1 LYKKISMKI
10 YDFLAKATLFQ
21 GLPEPQV
28 NKLTRIV
35 TEHSFASGQ
44 VIFTEGDKADGFYI
58 VASGRVKIYKLSPEG
73 KEQILHVFGPG
84 EPFAE
89 VAMFSG
95 GTLPA
100 HAEAIKESKVIFIPR
115 TAFVALIQQDPSIAM
130 NMLGTLSIRLKRFT
144 SLIEDLSLKEVPQ
157 RLAAYL
163 LYLERERK
171 DSKHVELAISKGQL
185 ASLLG
190 TIPETLSRILR
201 KMNARGFIAAK
212 GRMIELRDKKTL
224 EAIAAGEKT
233 LL

>member
-1 LYKKISMKI
+1 MKI
-10 YDFLAKATLFQ
+10 YDFLTKIPLFQ
-21 GLPEPQV
+21 GLPEPQID
-28 NKLTRIV
+28 KLTRIV
-35 TEHSFASGQ
+35 TEHSFTGGQ

-58 VASGRVKIYKLSPEG
+58 VVTGRVKIYKLSPEG

-100 HAEAIKESKVIFIPR
+100 HAEAIKESRVVFVPR

-130 NMLGTLSIRLKRFT
+130 NMFGTLSIRLKRFT

-163 LYLERERK
+163 LYLANEKKGQE
-171 DSKHVELAISKGQL
+171 HVELAISKGQL

-201 KMNARGFIAAK
+201 KMSAQGCIATK
-212 GRMIELRDKKTL
+212 GRTIELRDRQVL
-224 EAIAAGEKT
+224 ESLAAGEKS
-233 LL
+233 LI

>member
-1 LYKKISMKI
+1 MRVH
-10 YDFLAKATLFQ
+10 DFLTNTPLFQ

-28 NKLTRIV
+28 DKLTRIV
-35 TEHSFASGQ
+35 TEHSFAGGQ
-44 VIFTEGDKADGFYI
+44 VIFAEGDKADGFYI
-58 VASGRVKIYKLSPEG
+58 VVTGRVKIYKLSPEG

-100 HAEAIKESKVIFIPR
+100 HAEAIKESRVVFVPR

-130 NMLGTLSIRLKRFT
+130 NMFGTLSIRLKRFT

-163 LYLERERK
+163 LYLANEKK
-171 DSKHVELAISKGQL
+171 DQEHVELAISKGQL

-190 TIPETLSRILR
+190 TIPETLSRILG
-201 KMNARGFIAAK
+201 KMSAQGCIATK
-212 GRMIELRDKKTL
+212 GRTIELRDRRAL
-224 EAIAAGEKT
+224 ESLAAGERS

>member
-1 LYKKISMKI
+1 MRVH
-10 YDFLAKATLFQ
+10 DFLTNTPLFQ

-28 NKLTRIV
+28 DKLTRIV
-35 TEHSFASGQ
+35 TEHSFAGGQ
-44 VIFTEGDKADGFYI
+44 VIFAEGDKADGFYI
-58 VASGRVKIYKLSPEG
+58 VVTGRVKIYKLSPEG

-100 HAEAIKESKVIFIPR
+100 HAEAIKESRVVFVPR

-130 NMLGTLSIRLKRFT
+130 NMFGTLSIRLKRFT

-163 LYLERERK
+163 LYLANEKK
-171 DSKHVELAISKGQL
+171 DQGHVELTISKGQL

-201 KMNARGFIAAK
+201 KMSAQGCIATK
-212 GRMIELRDKKTL
+212 GRTIELRDRRAL
-224 EAIAAGEKT
+224 ESLAAGERS

>member
-1 LYKKISMKI
+1 M
-10 YDFLAKATLFQ
+10 YDFLANTPLFQ
-21 GLPEPQV
+21 GLPGPQI

-35 TEHSFASGQ
+35 TEHSFSGGQ

-58 VASGRVKIYKLSPEG
+58 VVTGRVKIYKLSPEG
-73 KEQILHVFGPG
+73 KEQILHVIEPG

-100 HAEAIKESKVIFIPR
+100 HAEAMKESKVIFIPR
-115 TAFVALIQQDPSIAM
+115 PAFVALIQQDPSVAM
-130 NMLGTLSIRLKRFT
+130 NMFGTLSIRLKRFT

-163 LYLERERK
+163 LYLDAEKSDRENL
-171 DSKHVELAISKGQL
+171 ELTISKGQL

-190 TIPETLSRILR
+190 TIPETLSRILK
-201 KMNARGFIAAK
+201 KMTAQGCIAMK
-212 GRMIELRDKKTL
+212 GRTIELQDRKIL
-224 EAIAAGEKT
+224 ESLAAGEKS
-233 LL
+233 LV

>member
-1 LYKKISMKI
+1 MRVH
-10 YDFLAKATLFQ
+10 DFLTNTPLFQ

-28 NKLTRIV
+28 DKLTRIV
-35 TEHSFASGQ
+35 TEHSFAGGQ
-44 VIFTEGDKADGFYI
+44 VIFAEGDKADGFYI
-58 VASGRVKIYKLSPEG
+58 VVTGRVKIYKLSPEG

-100 HAEAIKESKVIFIPR
+100 HAEAIKESRVVFVPR

-130 NMLGTLSIRLKRFT
+130 NMFGTLSIRLKRFT

-163 LYLERERK
+163 LYLANEKK
-171 DSKHVELAISKGQL
+171 DHEHVELTISKGQL

-201 KMNARGFIAAK
+201 KMSAQGCIATK
-212 GRMIELRDKKTL
+212 GRTIELRDRRAL
-224 EAIAAGEKT
+224 ESLAAGERS

>member
-1 LYKKISMKI
+1 MRIR
-10 YDFLAKATLFQ
+10 DFLTNTPIFQ
-21 GLPEPQV
+21 GLPEPQI

-35 TEHSFASGQ
+35 TEHSFSGGQ

-58 VASGRVKIYKLSPEG
+58 VVTGRVKIYKLSPEG

-89 VAMFSG
+89 VAMFAG

-100 HAEAIKESKVIFIPR
+100 HAEAMKESKVVFIPR
-115 TAFVALIQQDPSIAM
+115 PAFVALIQQDPSIAM
-130 NMLGTLSIRLKRFT
+130 NMFGTLSMRLKRFT

-163 LYLERERK
+163 LYLDSERK
-171 DSKHVELAISKGQL
+171 DHEHVELTISKGQL

-190 TIPETLSRILR
+190 TIPETLSRILK
-201 KMNARGFIAAK
+201 KMIAQGCIAMK
-212 GRMIELRDKKTL
+212 GRTIELRDRRML
-224 EAIAAGEKT
+224 ESLAAGERS